1 MILHRRPLK
10 IHKHRGKF
18 IEAKVKLPARVL
30 FKEKA
35 QHADTQKAVASSLII
50 HLLLFVIVLPST
62 PPKAPEKEK
71 LAAIKM
77 QFIKPPESY
86 VAQKKLEEK
95 KAPKPEM
102 AKVDTKMDA
111 GVKVVTTNQEGPTGD
126 PKASPTQKLQK
137 SKSGSAKKGP
147 LSSPNVAEAKGLGD
161 SAAKGYEFKG
171 SKSLKALMGNSA
183 TMTIAQNTNST
194 SDDSRGVTNGTGIG
208 NKGSNLTGDYRA
220 PSGIGNGSGHL
231 LGKDAVGNYD
241 RSTSTK
247 GLANKKGI
255 DTAFVQADTVVMGS
269 IEPEVLRKIL
279 QEYLPQFKFCYQQ
292 ELQEH
297 SEKIKGI
304 VDLNFRIEGD
314 GKVSTVNI
322 KTASTQFSSKGISCM
337 SNILRII
344 DFPKPK
350 GGGLVDVRQPLNFFS
365 ESTKI

>member
-1 MILHRRPLK
+1 MIPKFVPTRRPIKVAHKPEFVKAK
-10 IHKHRGKF
+10 INIREKNYSKDSKNSEFTRNAVVVSLFLHAIIF
-18 IEAKVKLPARVL
+18 I
-30 FKEKA
+30 FKMPGMKED
-35 QHADTQKAVASSLII
+35 DT
-50 HLLLFVIVLPST
+50 
-62 PPKAPEKEK
+62 PKKEK
-71 LAAIKM
+71 LASIKM
-77 QFIKPPESY
+77 DFITPPESY
-86 VAQKKLEEK
+86 KALKKKIAAAEELQKI
-95 KAPKPEM
+95 
-102 AKVDTKMDA
+102 DTKTEP
-111 GVKVVTTNQEGPTGD
+111 GVQVVTTNEAGPTGD
-126 PKASPTQKLQK
+126 PTQKVTQKVQK
-137 SKSGSAKKGP
+137 SKAGSAKAGP
-147 LSSPNVAEAKGLGD
+147 LSSPDAPGAIGLGD

-171 SKSLKALMGNSA
+171 KGLKALMGNSSKMA
-183 TMTIAQNTNST
+183 LAAGAGKEG
-194 SDDSRGVTNGTGIG
+194 SRGLTSGTGIG

-220 PSGIGNGSGHL
+220 PAGMGDGSGHL
-231 LGKDAVGNYD
+231 LGKDAAGNYD
-241 RSTSTK
+241 RSTTTR

-322 KTASTQFSSKGISCM
+322 KTAQTQFSSKGVTCM

>member
-1 MILHRRPLK
+1 MIPTLRPIRVNHERQRIAAKLVIPNRSYHKDKSDYSFTKKAVIASLFLHAA
-10 IHKHRGKF
+10 IFAVKF
-18 IEAKVKLPARVL
+18 QDMHIEAV
-30 FKEKA
+30 
-35 QHADTQKAVASSLII
+35 
-50 HLLLFVIVLPST
+50 
-62 PPKAPEKEK
+62 PEKEK

-77 QFIKPPESY
+77 DFITPPESY
-86 VAQKKLEEK
+86 KQLKKKIAEKELQKVATMTD
-95 KAPKPEM
+95 P
-102 AKVDTKMDA
+102 
-111 GVKVVTTNQEGPTGD
+111 GVKKVTTNETGKTGD
-126 PKASPTQKLQK
+126 PLAATDQKVQK
-137 SKSGSAKKGP
+137 SKAGSAKKGP
-147 LSSPNVAEAKGLGD
+147 LSSPNVAGATGLGD

-171 SKSLKALMGNSA
+171 KGLKALMGNSA
-183 TMTIAQNTNST
+183 TMTLAAGAGTEG
-194 SDDSRGVTNGTGIG
+194 SRGFTAGTGIG

-220 PSGIGNGSGHL
+220 PAGIGDGSGHL

-241 RSTSTK
+241 RSTSTR

-322 KTASTQFSSKGISCM
+322 KTAATQFSSKGISCM

>member
-1 MILHRRPLK
+1 MIPTLRPIKVNHERQRIAAKLV
-10 IHKHRGKF
+10 IPNRHFHKD
-18 IEAKVKLPARVL
+18 
-30 FKEKA
+30 KA
-35 QHADTQKAVASSLII
+35 DNEFTKKAVIASLVL
-50 HLLLFVIVLPST
+50 HVALFIVQFPASNIGEA
-62 PPKAPEKEK
+62 PKKEK

-77 QFIKPPESY
+77 NFITPPASY
-86 VAQKKLEEK
+86 NELKKKIAEKEMQKVATMTDPGVKK
-95 KAPKPEM
+95 
-102 AKVDTKMDA
+102 VTSNDA
-111 GVKVVTTNQEGPTGD
+111 GKTGD
-126 PKASPTQKLQK
+126 PTASANQKVQK
-137 SKSGSAKKGP
+137 SKAGSAKAGP
-147 LSSPNVAEAKGLGD
+147 LSSPNVAGATGLGD

-171 SKSLKALMGNSA
+171 KGLKALMGNSA
-183 TMTIAQNTNST
+183 SMTIAAGAGTEG
-194 SDDSRGVTNGTGIG
+194 SRGLVAGTGIG

-220 PSGIGNGSGHL
+220 PAGIGDGSGHL

-241 RSTSTK
+241 RSTTTR
-247 GLANKKGI
+247 GIANKKGI

-292 ELQEH
+292 ELQEN

-304 VDLNFRIEGD
+304 IDLNFRIEGD

-322 KTASTQFSSKGISCM
+322 KTAATQFSSKGISCM